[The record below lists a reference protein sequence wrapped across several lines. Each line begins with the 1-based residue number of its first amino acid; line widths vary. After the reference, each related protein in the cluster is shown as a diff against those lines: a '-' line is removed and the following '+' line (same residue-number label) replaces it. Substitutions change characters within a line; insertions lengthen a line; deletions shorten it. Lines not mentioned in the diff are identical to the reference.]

1 MAKFCTDCGSEL
13 SAGNKFCVHC
23 GATVSSGDFRNDSA
37 STQAKTGKALAD
49 SASSDE
55 YYDQLWDEFPELLRL
70 QGEANAWM
78 PLLSFLSI
86 PGWTFFAWGAWGFID
101 WLSILFAFGAVFFFL
116 YGFYSLW
123 KFHTYSSTARQT
135 EILIRA
141 LRNPSSSD
149 EPEAR
154 S

>member
-13 SAGNKFCVHC
+13 STGSKFCVQC
-23 GATVSSGDFRNDSA
+23 GGAVSAGDSGADSA
-37 STQAKTGKALAD
+37 STPHTPGKYPAD
-49 SASSDE
+49 SASSKEDH
-55 YYDQLWDEFPELLRL
+55 DQLRAEFPELQRME
-70 QGEANAWM
+70 GEANAWM

-86 PGWTFFAWGAWGFID
+86 PGWTFFAWGAWGLID

-123 KFHTYSSTARQT
+123 KFHTYASITRQT
-135 EILIRA
+135 AILIRA

-149 EPEAR
+149 EPKAR
-154 S
+154 N